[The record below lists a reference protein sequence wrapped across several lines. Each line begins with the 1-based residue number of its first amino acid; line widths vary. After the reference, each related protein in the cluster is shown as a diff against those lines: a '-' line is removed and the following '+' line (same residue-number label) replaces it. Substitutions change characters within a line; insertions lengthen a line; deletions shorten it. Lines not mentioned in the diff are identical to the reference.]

1 MRTTPLLILVILFE
15 ASFAQAQN
23 APRPSEA
30 EIRFYEQVIA
40 TRDEA
45 RKMCAEMAVM
55 VKSNL
60 DLYAALDKKV
70 SHPDDKAA
78 VEIARTRLNEANT
91 LAAPICEAFAL
102 LDDDRA
108 ADITKKDF
116 PRFQKEKMPTDTRSF
131 YINLYK
137 LALLD
142 LYDTILWWNRH
153 MGAMNESA
161 KKKPQPLVIK
171 ELLTGI
177 VQDAAEMKRRLDA
190 IKERY
195 PILAEPTRP

>member
-1 MRTTPLLILVILFE
+1 MRMTPLLVLAMLFD
-15 ASFAQAQN
+15 ALLADAQTTG
-23 APRPSEA
+23 RPSEA
-30 EIRFYEQVIA
+30 EIRFYERVIA

-45 RKMCAEMAVM
+45 RKICAETVLIM
-55 VKSNL
+55 KSNL
-60 DLYAALDKKV
+60 DLYTALDKKV

-78 VEIARTRLNEANT
+78 VDIAKMRMNEASV
-91 LAAPICEAFAL
+91 LAVPICEAFSL

-108 ADITKKDF
+108 AEITKKDF
-116 PRFQKEKMPTDTRSF
+116 PRFQKEKMPADTRSF

-142 LYDTILWWNRH
+142 IHDALLWWNRH
-153 MGAMNESA
+153 MIAMNESA

-177 VQDAAEMKRRLDA
+177 VQDAAEMKRRLDL
-190 IKERY
+190 IKDRY
-195 PILAEPTRP
+195 PILSEPARP